1 MLINWSGNEV
11 IFSFCSFY
19 KTISY
24 YFSRI
29 SAIFVIY
36 NGVTGSSFEKK
47 AYTTSVD
54 KYWILRTYIYFN
66 TCCFVR
72 H

>member
-11 IFSFCSFY
+11 IFSFCSF
-19 KTISY
+19 SY
-24 YFSRI
+24 YFSGI

-36 NGVTGSSFEKK
+36 NGVTRSSFEKK

>member
-19 KTISY
+19 NTLITFLVYLLS
-24 YFSRI
+24 
-29 SAIFVIY
+29 FVMY
-36 NGVTGSSFEKK
+36 NGVTRSSFEKK
-47 AYTTSVD
+47 AYSTSVD

-66 TCCFVR
+66 ACCFGR